1 MIKLES
7 KRLILKTLNE
17 KHAKIVLDYLSR
29 NEKFFKPWGS
39 EYPEGFFTAA
49 FQKKSLR
56 AIEQQERAG
65 AQYRFFIFKKENE
78 NRIIG
83 NISFSEVIKANF
95 LCSFLG
101 YKIDEHENNKGYATE
116 AIARC
121 VRYAFSELKLH
132 RIEANIIPKN
142 LASIRV
148 VEKLGFVNEGLSK
161 KYLKIDG
168 EWQDHYHF
176 ALLNDAIE

>member
-1 MIKLES
+1 MIKLATE
-7 KRLILKTLNE
+7 RLILKTLNQ
-17 KHAKIVLDYLSR
+17 KHAGIVLDYLTR

-39 EYPEGFFTAA
+39 EYPDGFFTLN

-56 AIEQQERAG
+56 AIEQQEKAG
-65 AQYRFFIFKKENE
+65 AQYRFFIFKKDGG

-83 NISFSEVIKANF
+83 NVSFSEVIRANF
-95 LCSFLG
+95 QCCFLG
-101 YKIDEHENNKGYATE
+101 YKIDEHENNNGYATE
-116 AIARC
+116 SIGRC
-121 VRYAFSELKLH
+121 VRFAFDDLKLH

-142 LASIRV
+142 PASMRV
-148 VEKLGFVNEGLSK
+148 IEKLGFVNEGLSK

-176 ALLNDAIE
+176 ALLNEAME